1 MEAEGGETE
10 ITFTNGDWNIS
21 EVLNKNGNVN
31 IHGDIYSQNG
41 EIIQENKTLALEDQG
56 KIVADWNDKG
66 FVITRKTP
74 SSLKIEVMENS
85 TGEEFN
91 FALVLNSGQVI
102 KNINVT
108 QKISQGYKFDGIE
121 IILKEGDGDS
131 LFVKKGTNFKFNIP
145 ESQLFTFSPYE
156 GINIHNQSQFESMEK
171 DAFIWLKNDSISVE
185 VPTSI
190 YNEKIYFNGEKR
202 LYNNVPS
209 ITPQG
214 FEGTETIT
222 IPAGQSAFSTEIEY
236 RKRKVSYELRLI
248 NNRIAK
254 EKIIEGKWVEFAPTG
269 EYSIKWQD

>member
-131 LFVKKGTNFKFNIP
+131 LFVKKRHKF
-145 ESQLFTFSPYE
+145 
-156 GINIHNQSQFESMEK
+156 
-171 DAFIWLKNDSISVE
+171 
-185 VPTSI
+185 
-190 YNEKIYFNGEKR
+190 
-202 LYNNVPS
+202 
-209 ITPQG
+209 
-214 FEGTETIT
+214 
-222 IPAGQSAFSTEIEY
+222 
-236 RKRKVSYELRLI
+236 
-248 NNRIAK
+248 
-254 EKIIEGKWVEFAPTG
+254 
-269 EYSIKWQD
+269 

>member
-1 MEAEGGETE
+1 MKVTRIFLGLFLSIGFMSCSNDDDEMSIIQPSTNLIVMEAEGGETE

-131 LFVKKGTNFKFNIP
+131 LFVKKRHKF
-145 ESQLFTFSPYE
+145 
-156 GINIHNQSQFESMEK
+156 
-171 DAFIWLKNDSISVE
+171 
-185 VPTSI
+185 
-190 YNEKIYFNGEKR
+190 
-202 LYNNVPS
+202 
-209 ITPQG
+209 
-214 FEGTETIT
+214 
-222 IPAGQSAFSTEIEY
+222 
-236 RKRKVSYELRLI
+236 
-248 NNRIAK
+248 
-254 EKIIEGKWVEFAPTG
+254 
-269 EYSIKWQD
+269 